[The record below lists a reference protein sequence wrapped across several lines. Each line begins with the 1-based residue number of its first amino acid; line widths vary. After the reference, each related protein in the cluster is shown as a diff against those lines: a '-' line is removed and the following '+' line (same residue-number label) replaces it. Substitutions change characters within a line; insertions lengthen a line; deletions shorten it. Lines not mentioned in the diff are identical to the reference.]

1 MDVTLERPE
10 LPTTGRVVVPVGTG
24 DAIGAAAAS
33 LDERS
38 GGLVRRVIEA
48 AGRRWK
54 HGAILEL
61 PFPAGTGLEQVWLL
75 GVGREDLGRLELE
88 HLGGSLWTA
97 LAKVEGGLVTLA
109 SPDGI
114 ELPLPADQVQMAL
127 LTGLRLRSWRFGKYK
142 RSEEDEPA
150 RGPDRLAIAV
160 QDERQAG
167 QALAGVDALIA
178 GVNHARALVTEPAN
192 VLHPESFA
200 EEALKLRDLGL
211 EVEVLDE
218 AAMGRLGMG
227 AILGVARGSRREPR
241 LVVIRWNGGG
251 GKGSPLAFV
260 GKGVCFDTGGIS
272 IKPAAGMEDMKF
284 DMAGAGAVLGAM
296 EVLARRKAPVDA
308 VGVLGLVENMP
319 DGNAQ
324 RPGDVVTAMSG
335 TTIEVINTDAEGRLV
350 LADAIWYTQDRF
362 KPRLIVDLA
371 TLTGAVIVALGHE
384 HAGLFSNDEE
394 LAARLA
400 RLGEETGETLWRL
413 PLGKAYAKHIKSEI
427 ADIKNTGRA
436 RQAGSTAGAVFIEQF
451 VNGVPWA
458 HLDVAGTVWSSRDLP
473 LSAKGATG
481 FGVRLLDAL
490 ARSYEGEAH

>member
-1 MDVTLERPE
+1 MDVTLERSE
-10 LPTTGRVVVPVGTG
+10 LPAAGRVVVPVGVS
-24 DAIGAAAAS
+24 GALGKMAQA
-33 LDERS
+33 LDTHS
-38 GGLVRRVIEA
+38 GGLIRRVIDD

-61 PFPAGTGLEQVWLL
+61 PFPAGTGLDRVWLL
-75 GVGREDLGRLELE
+75 GMGKDDLDRLEIE
-88 HLGGSLWTA
+88 QLGGSLWAA
-97 LAKVEGGLVTLA
+97 LARLEGGSVTLA
-109 SPDGI
+109 SPEGI
-114 ELPLPADQVQMAL
+114 ELPVPADQAQLAL
-127 LTGLRLRSWRFGKYK
+127 VTGLRLRSWRFDKYK
-142 RSEEDEPA
+142 KTDEDDQA
-150 RGPDRLAIAV
+150 AGPSRLAVAV
-160 QDERQAG
+160 LDEVSARKD
-167 QALAGVDALIA
+167 LAEAEAVLA
-178 GVNHARALVTEPAN
+178 GVNHTRALVTEPAN
-192 VLHPESFA
+192 VLYPESFA
-200 EEALKLRDLGL
+200 DEALKLRSLGL

-218 AAMGRLGMG
+218 NAMRELGMG
-227 AILGVARGSRREPR
+227 AILGVAQGSRRAPR
-241 LVVIRWNGGG
+241 LVVLRWNGGG
-251 GKGSPLAFV
+251 GEDSPIAFV

-272 IKPAAGMEDMKF
+272 IKPAGGMEDMKF
-284 DMAGAGAVLGAM
+284 DMGGAGAVFGAM
-296 EVLARRKAPVDA
+296 EALARRKAKVDV

-324 RPGDVVTAMSG
+324 RPGDVVRAMSG

-362 KPRLIVDLA
+362 KPKLIVDLA

-394 LAARLA
+394 LAARLTRA
-400 RLGEETGETLWRL
+400 GEQVGETLWRL

-451 VNGVPWA
+451 VAGVPWA

-473 LSAKGATG
+473 LSGKGATG

-490 ARSYEGEAH
+490 ARSYEDEAH